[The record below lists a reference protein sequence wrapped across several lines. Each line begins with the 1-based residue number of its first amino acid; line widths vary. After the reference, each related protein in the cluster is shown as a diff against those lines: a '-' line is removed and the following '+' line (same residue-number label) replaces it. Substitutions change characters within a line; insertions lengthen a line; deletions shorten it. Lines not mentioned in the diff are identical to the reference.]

1 MLVGTVA
8 MSVVHSVHSKQ
19 KTQHIHHF
27 NKTTIKPAL
36 RHHPPTLMPSN
47 FPEYPYP
54 PIFRDGIDNSTLG
67 LDLDAEEESL
77 SRTISSLIE
86 NSGYEI
92 TEDVNFNSP
101 NITAQAR
108 NEIQQAAI
116 QKQKTVIA
124 HLERLRGFFEREVF
138 YSEILSA
145 INSKLNQFTLHLV
158 EVEELY
164 KEEQDQSEKAEINR
178 KICIIQSKI
187 IKLFHRKAY
196 YTKYHKSNR
205 QGIELHKQMKKSASE
220 ELDILISQLAL

>member
-1 MLVGTVA
+1 
-8 MSVVHSVHSKQ
+8 
-19 KTQHIHHF
+19 
-27 NKTTIKPAL
+27 
-36 RHHPPTLMPSN
+36 MPSN

-77 SRTISSLIE
+77 NRTISILIE

-92 TEDVNFNSP
+92 TKDVHFNSP
-101 NITAQAR
+101 NITTQAR

-124 HLERLRGFFEREVF
+124 HLEKLRGFFEREVF

-178 KICIIQSKI
+178 KICNIQSKI
-187 IKLFHRKAY
+187 TKLFHRKAY
-196 YTKYHKSNR
+196 YTRYHKSNR

-220 ELDILISQLAL
+220 ELDILITQLAL